1 MKAKLIIIHC
11 GHGYW
16 TWMLSLGN
24 NEYVQTGNTRGTAK
38 AAKRRALTVAKN
50 LGLRISKVEQHRS

>member
-16 TWMLSLGN
+16 TWMFLLGN
-24 NEYVQTGNTRGTAK
+24 YERVDTPHTYVTAR